1 MKAILCREFGPIEK
15 LTYEDVP
22 SPVPAAGQVTIRV
35 AAAGVNFPD
44 ALMVEGKYQH
54 KPPFPFSPGGEVA
67 GTIKSLGAGVEGLQA
82 GDDVIGIAMH
92 GAYAEE
98 IVVDARGVIPIPRG
112 TDPAKAAALMFAHGT
127 SLHALQDR
135 AALKSG
141 ESLLVLGAAGGVGLA
156 AVELGKAMGARVIA
170 AASSAEKLDVC
181 RTRGAD
187 ETINYTSEDL
197 RDRLRTIT
205 EGRGVDVVYDAV
217 GGPHSEPAFRSIAW
231 NGRFLVVGF
240 AAGAIPQ
247 IALNLP
253 LLKGASIVG
262 VFWGEFMKRE
272 PARHRANARQLLDWL
287 AAGKI
292 APHIHA
298 RYPLSRAVDALA
310 AVRARQVTGKIVL
323 VPEG

>member
-35 AAAGVNFPD
+35 AAVGVNFPD

-272 PARHRANARQLLDWL
+272 PARHRANVGQLLDWL

>member
-35 AAAGVNFPD
+35 AAVGVNFPD

>member
-272 PARHRANARQLLDWL
+272 PARHRANVGQLLDWL

>member
-181 RTRGAD
+181 RARGAD

>member
-35 AAAGVNFPD
+35 AAVGVNFPD

-181 RTRGAD
+181 RARGAD